1 MVTVILRLVCVMA
14 SYLTT
19 PKKPLSDVCRV
30 CGSPFSKDKK
40 NKVFL
45 FRGTAGL
52 HTALQEATGRS
63 VAEDDGLPP
72 YVCTTCRNKL
82 LKFLRLQRE
91 LHETRM
97 WVVETSHQTAQT
109 CRYKRMLR
117 VSPGSPSVQQVSK
130 RADHTASPCSAAS
143 SPIDRRRYWRLLIKC
158 ELHPGVLVRIK
169 APTLTVYC
177 SASMSS
183 RAARSLFVCQSTTD
197 VEPSGIE
204 PLSGADDGSGF
215 TPPLAAVPTR
225 SPSVDERTGM
235 ASGSS
240 SLL

>member
-1 MVTVILRLVCVMA
+1 MCNGKLFDDPEEA
-14 SYLTT
+14 
-19 PKKPLSDVCRV
+19 LSDVCRV

-40 NKVFL
+40 NKVSL

-97 WVVETSHQTAQT
+97 WVVETSHQTAQI

-215 TPPLAAVPTR
+215 TPPLAAVPIR